1 MNKYFEKHNNNTKT
15 QGVTDQSVTNNSSSN
30 YEF

>member
-1 MNKYFEKHNNNTKT
+1 VNKYFEKHNNNTKT
-15 QGVTDQSVTNNSSSN
+15 QGVTDQSVTNNSSN